1 MPLALA
7 CALVMPSTGAAQE
20 RRRPAELTVNEF
32 HARRDAGLVHIDAV
46 LANTGERRAGSVIV
60 VLQFLAPGRQTVSER
75 ESPLEEDSIEPGGE
89 VPLSLETPFQPRV
102 VEIRI
107 AAKDRSGREIKV
119 NRPGPY
125 RIE

>member
-1 MPLALA
+1 MRLALA
-7 CALVMPSTGAAQE
+7 CALVMPWLGSAQE
-20 RRRPAELTVNEF
+20 RRRPAELTVKEF
-32 HARRDAGLVHIDAV
+32 NARRDAGLVHIDAL

-60 VLQFLAPGRQTVSER
+60 VLEFLAPGRQTVSER
-75 ESPLEEDSIEPGGE
+75 ESPLDEDSIEPGDE

-107 AAKDRSGREIKV
+107 TARDRSGRDIKV